1 MLFHAKATLSWGQ
14 LYTYRSVID
23 IRERELELKLRKA
36 TADRGGLCL
45 KFTSTNWAG
54 APDRLVV
61 LPGGAMG
68 FVEVKAPGQSARPL
82 QVRRHAQLAEL
93 GCYVAVLDDPDGVDA
108 VLDEIEQRT
117 SDTTRRSQTAVKRA
131 ATTER
136 SHSGMMAKN
145 GSDDDA
151 KPG

>member
-1 MLFHAKATLSWGQ
+1 MKS
-14 LYTYRSVID
+14 
-23 IRERELELKLRKA
+23 IREREIELKLRKA

-45 KFTSTNWAG
+45 KFAPGNWAG
-54 APDRLVV
+54 APDRLVL

-68 FVEVKAPGQSARPL
+68 FVEVKAPGQRARPL
-82 QVRRHAQLAEL
+82 QVARHRQLTEL
-93 GCYVAVLDDPDGVDA
+93 GCFVAVLDDPAEVDA

-117 SDTTRRSQTAVKRA
+117 PDTIRRSKTATAECSA
-131 ATTER
+131 ATER
-136 SHSGMMAKN
+136 SHNRMMAGE

>member
-1 MLFHAKATLSWGQ
+1 MK
-14 LYTYRSVID
+14 D
-23 IRERELELKLRKA
+23 IREREIELKLRKA

-45 KFTSTNWAG
+45 KFTPSNWVG
-54 APDRLVV
+54 APDRLVL

-68 FVEVKAPGQSARPL
+68 FVEVKAPGQRARPL
-82 QVRRHAQLAEL
+82 QVARHEQLRKL
-93 GCYVAVLDDPDGVDA
+93 GCYVAVLDDPAEVDA

-117 SDTTRRSQTAVKRA
+117 LDTTQQSKTAAKERSNSVA
-131 ATTER
+131 TER
-136 SHSGMMAKN
+136 SYSGMMAEE